1 MSQRRILL
9 SCLLAISTLGLA
21 QGALAI
27 GIVTGVVDAP
37 ADGFNPINITFT
49 NDPFSTE
56 DIIALALDGS
66 TSVTA
71 PIIWDSAGSVV
82 APVGASILIGGE
94 DTTLLTVTFADDPD
108 GFNPGEFFALNGMDP
123 DFQGGEPSVMFSE
136 LVGVTV
142 TVTFRDNSTFQ
153 GVFTLEDPE
162 DLSKGLTLTPEPSTV
177 LLLLAGLTGLARAGR
192 RR

>member
-1 MSQRRILL
+1 MPKHQILL
-9 SCLLAISTLGLA
+9 SCLLAISSLGLA
-21 QGALAI
+21 QGARAI
-27 GIVTGVVDAP
+27 GIVTGVVDGP
-37 ADGFNPINITFT
+37 ADGFTINITFT

-66 TSVTA
+66 TAVTA
-71 PIIWDSAGSVV
+71 PIIWEEADDFV
-82 APVGASILIGGE
+82 APPGASVQIGGE
-94 DTTLLTVTFADDPD
+94 ETTLLTVTFGDDPG
-108 GFNPGEFFALNGMDP
+108 GFNPGEFFALD
-123 DFQGGEPSVMFSE
+123 DVDAEFEGGPTVMVLE

-142 TVTFRDNSTFQ
+142 TVTFRDNSTSQ

>member
-1 MSQRRILL
+1 MPQHRILV
-9 SCLLAISTLGLA
+9 SCLLVISSLGLA
-21 QGALAI
+21 QGARAI
-27 GIVTGVVDAP
+27 GIVTGVVDGP
-37 ADGFNPINITFT
+37 ADGVTINITFT
-49 NDPFSTE
+49 NDSFSTE
-56 DIIALALDGS
+56 DIIELALDGS

-71 PIIWDSAGSVV
+71 PIIWNSAGSVV
-82 APVGASILIGGE
+82 APVGASVLIGGE

-108 GFNPGEFFALNGMDP
+108 GFNPGEFFALNGVDP
-123 DFQGGEPSVMFSE
+123 DFESEPSVMVLE